1 MAVHV
6 ALLRAVNVG
15 GTASLAMADLKAI
28 CEGLGFA
35 DVKTYIQSGNVL
47 FRSDLPAAEAAAT
60 LDEALRAKL
69 GKAPGVMIRTGAELQ
84 AIADRAPFP
93 DAKPNLLHVVFL
105 NEPAPEDALQKL
117 VAPDGEEVLVA
128 GCEIYIHFPDGSGR
142 SKFRL
147 PAAKPGTARN
157 LNTVRKLAALAL
169 DMDD

>member
-1 MAVHV
+1 MPVHV

-15 GTASLAMADLKAI
+15 GTTPLAMADLKAI

-47 FRSDLPAAEAAAT
+47 FRSDLPSAEVAAM
-60 LDEALRAKL
+60 LDGALEKKI

-93 DAKPNLLHVVFL
+93 EAKPNLLHVVFL
-105 NEPAPEDALQKL
+105 SAPAPADALEKL
-117 VAPDGEEVLVA
+117 VAPDGEEVQLA
-128 GCEIYIHFPDGSGR
+128 GSEIYIHFPSGSGR
-142 SKFRL
+142 SKFKL

-157 LNTVRKLAALAL
+157 LNTVRKLASLAL
-169 DMDD
+169 EMEG